1 MPCAGGFFIKIMSD
15 PTILTNLSDGALTIT
30 LNRPD
35 TLNAFND
42 QMIKETTRAMRD
54 AGKNPDVRVVVLTGA
69 GRGFSSGQDL
79 KDMRERDE
87 AISIGDH
94 LRHGY
99 NRLITTM
106 TRLEKPIIGSINGV
120 AAGAGC
126 SVALATDFRIASHKA
141 SFIQV
146 FSNVG
151 LAPDSGSTWILPR
164 LIGYAR
170 AYQMAITA
178 DKISAEQALAW
189 GLVNEV
195 VPADQLPEITQAW
208 ANRLANGA
216 TRAFGLTKRA
226 MRRGLT
232 SSLEEALEYEAY
244 LQDIASQ
251 TEDHK
256 EGVNAF
262 LEKRK
267 PRFAGR

>member
-1 MPCAGGFFIKIMSD
+1 MQYE
-15 PTILTNLSDGALTIT
+15 TILANLADGVFTIT

-42 QMIKETTRAMRD
+42 RMIRETTTAFKN
-54 AGKNPDVRVVVLTGA
+54 AGKNADVRVVVLTGA

-79 KDMRERDE
+79 KDMQGRDE

-99 NRLITTM
+99 NKLISTM
-106 TRLEKPIIGSINGV
+106 LKLEKPIIGSINGV

-126 SVALATDFRIASHKA
+126 SVALATDIRIASHKA

-151 LAPDSGSTWILPR
+151 LVPDSGSTWILPR

-178 DKISAEQALAW
+178 EKIKAEQALAW

-195 VPADQLPEITQAW
+195 VPADQLPEITSAW
-208 ANRLANGA
+208 ANRLATGA
-216 TRAFGLTKRA
+216 TQAFGLTKRA

-232 SSLEEALEYEAY
+232 SSLNEALEYEAY
-244 LQDIASQ
+244 LQDIASE
-251 TEDHK
+251 TDDHK
-256 EGVNAF
+256 EGINAF

-267 PRFAGR
+267 ATFQGK